1 MAFANHSVEL
11 NVYEQ
16 QKETSTNSRCRKQ
29 FCLDGRMFHIVFDR
43 KKKKSSLKQW
53 NFSKLCFGLQPR
65 IVTLGS
71 LEARVKYSKVHKS
84 LTLVCRYRLQL

>member
-1 MAFANHSVEL
+1 MYMSSKRKHQQIPDAESNFVWMAECFILS
-11 NVYEQ
+11 
-16 QKETSTNSRCRKQ
+16 SI
-29 FCLDGRMFHIVFDR
+29 G
-43 KKKKSSLKQW
+43 KKKSSLKQW